1 MILNLLDVN
10 LLEMLAFSFDLT
22 EGFEASQN
30 KLGKMT
36 YNHYLVQKILRDQG
50 IINALVELL

>member
-1 MILNLLDVN
+1 MILSLLDVN